1 LSESGQDN
9 KSSKEEGGIFMIRA
23 NLTKATTPEEAID
36 TVRQAAGAIGRN
48 LSPQQVLDAK
58 RAMMAELRQ
67 ALINFPELGR
77 LVENPPPAQWVGIAQ
92 DWSESLMV

>member
-1 LSESGQDN
+1 LSGSGQDN
-9 KSSKEEGGIFMIRA
+9 KSSKEEGGTIMIRA
-23 NLTKATTPEEAID
+23 NLTKATTPEEAVD

-67 ALINFPELGR
+67 ALINFPDLGR
-77 LVENPPPAQWVGIAQ
+77 LIENPPPAQWVGISQ